1 MEEGTKCRRDCRRKA
16 QEAAASALQCAGC
29 REGRGRRGSGSDN
42 SPSPGGGR
50 THWRYGPSPETL
62 QPHAKEGER
71 EIEKEGTS
79 ELATP
84 ALGA

>member
-1 MEEGTKCRRDCRRKA
+1 MEEGTKCRRDCRRKPQPQLCSA
-16 QEAAASALQCAGC
+16 LGAGKGGGEEVAAVTTRRVQEAGAHTGAM
-29 REGRGRRGSGSDN
+29 GRHQRRCN
-42 SPSPGGGR
+42 R
-50 THWRYGPSPETL
+50 TR
-62 QPHAKEGER
+62 KKER

>member
-1 MEEGTKCRRDCRRKA
+1 MGGGEEVAAVTTRRV
-16 QEAAASALQCAGC
+16 QEAGAHTGAM
-29 REGRGRRGSGSDN
+29 GRHQRRCN
-42 SPSPGGGR
+42 R
-50 THWRYGPSPETL
+50 TR
-62 QPHAKEGER
+62 KKER